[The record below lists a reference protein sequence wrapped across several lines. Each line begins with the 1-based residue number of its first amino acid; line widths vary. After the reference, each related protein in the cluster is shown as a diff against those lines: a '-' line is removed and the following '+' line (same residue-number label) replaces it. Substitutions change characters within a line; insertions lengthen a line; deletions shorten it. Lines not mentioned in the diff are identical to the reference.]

1 MSLYSDPFLSDLE
14 RRGLVYDVTPELPT
28 ALAAG
33 PLTGYIGFDPTAA
46 SLHVGSLLP
55 ILCLARLQRAGHH
68 PIAIAGGGTGL
79 IGDPSGKTTERQL
92 LTIERVEENLV
103 GIRRQLEHFLDFEAK
118 ANPARVI
125 NNHDWLGQLDLL
137 GFLRDVGKY
146 FKVNV
151 MLKRESVER
160 RLESE
165 EGLSYTEFSYQLL
178 QAYDF
183 LELYDRTGCTLQ
195 MGGSDQWGNIV
206 AGIDLIGR
214 RRGARAHGLVFPLVT
229 TASGT
234 KFGKTEAGAVW
245 LDPNLTSPYAYYQ
258 FWYNT
263 EDKDALRYLRYFTF
277 LGNDAIDE
285 LAAAQTTAP
294 EKREAQR
301 VLAEEVTRLT
311 HGVDALERAQRISR
325 LLFGEEVAL
334 LSADEVLA
342 GVGDVPTGQLSR
354 ESLAAPGA
362 DLFDVL
368 VAAGMASSKGEARR
382 LVEGGG
388 VYLTNRRITDPRR
401 KVEMAD
407 TIEGRLLLLRKGRRD
422 YFLVRLL

>member
-1 MSLYSDPFLSDLE
+1 MSLYSDPFLADLE
-14 RRGLVYDVTPELPT
+14 RRELLYDLTPELPA

-33 PLTGYIGFDPTAA
+33 PVTGYIGFDPTAA

-92 LTIERVEENLV
+92 LTIERVAENLA

-118 ANPARVI
+118 SNPARVI
-125 NNHDWLGQLDLL
+125 NNLDWLGQLDLL

-146 FKVNV
+146 FKINV

-229 TASGT
+229 TAAGT
-234 KFGKTEAGAVW
+234 KFGKTEVGAVW

-277 LGNDAIDE
+277 LDHGELDE
-285 LAAAQTTAP
+285 LAAAQATAP
-294 EKREAQR
+294 EKRESQR

-311 HGVDALERAQRISR
+311 HGAEALERAQRISR
-325 LLFGEEVAL
+325 LLFGEDVAL

-342 GVGDVPTGQLSR
+342 GVGAVPTGELSR
-354 ESLAAPGA
+354 QSLASPGA

-368 VAAGMASSKGEARR
+368 VASGMAGSKGEARR

-401 KVEMAD
+401 KVETAD

-422 YFLVRLL
+422 YFLVRVV